1 MAPRRVLLPVLAT
14 LLLAAPV
21 PAVGQEAT
29 PAPPPPPG
37 QPATG
42 PGDAAYA
49 FWHVRATSFARFL
62 AQTQDA
68 SYVELGVIF
77 PTNPCRGTPSRAQPH
92 EGGWDE
98 LDGRAPAT
106 RVARR

>member
-21 PAVGQEAT
+21 PAAGQEAT
-29 PAPPPPPG
+29 LAPPPPPG

-68 SYVELGVIF
+68 SYVELGVIYL
-77 PTNPCRGTPSRAQPH
+77 TNPCRGTPEQGPTAR
-92 EGGWDE
+92 
-98 LDGRAPAT
+98 GR
-106 RVARR
+106 VG

>member
-21 PAVGQEAT
+21 PAAGQEAT
-29 PAPPPPPG
+29 PVPPPPPG

-49 FWHVRATSFARFL
+49 FSHIRATSFARFL

-77 PTNPCRGTPSRAQPH
+77 PTNSCRGTPEQGPTAR
-92 EGGWDE
+92 
-98 LDGRAPAT
+98 GR
-106 RVARR
+106 VG